1 MDSVY
6 LNQTYRVSTKRFCNS
21 LHLNNPLF
29 SLLHQQF
36 SPKSNK
42 SRTRVFA
49 PFPSTATHTHTRTD
63 THTHTHTHTR
73 GKEKKKEIIRKQ
85 KKKQVTL
92 DQHDRLY

>member
-63 THTHTHTHTR
+63 THTHTHKR
-73 GKEKKKEIIRKQ
+73 ERKEKRNNSKAKEEASH
-85 KKKQVTL
+85 T
-92 DQHDRLY
+92 